1 MTLLLSYH
9 SASLEVYVYCYML
22 LQSGP
27 GGDNCSQIS
36 AKFLVKFVE
45 RVFTNEWVFMQI
57 GIYLDFMLHE
67 IEFLKTNSRN
77 NIRMAGFSLMNQW
90 MNRTAGSA
98 DRKCCILAKVLLDA
112 GLGHVAQEL
121 GLPVTKAGSSS
132 ASQTYVLCE

>member
-1 MTLLLSYH
+1 MMS
-9 SASLEVYVYCYML
+9 

-27 GGDNCSQIS
+27 GGDNCSQLG

-45 RVFTNEWVFMQI
+45 RVFTNEWVFTQI
-57 GIYLDFMLHE
+57 GIYLDFVLHE

-90 MNRTAGSA
+90 MARTTGSA
-98 DRKCCILAKVLLDA
+98 DRKCCILAKVLLDT

-121 GLPVTKAGSSS
+121 GLPVTRASSSS
-132 ASQTYVLCE
+132 ACQTFLLRE